1 MKGVSDPYLDILGQR
16 IRTRR
21 RELGMSQEGL
31 AHEAG
36 LDRSY
41 VGRIE
46 RGEHNLTFVSLVRLA
61 RAMGCD
67 VATLT
72 DAIPLIH
79 QRQCG
84 VRNHRLTRSY
94 ENRTHRNSY
103 LHSTHPVVAGPAKTE
118 AANSGRH

>member
-1 MKGVSDPYLDILGQR
+1 MDPYLDILGKR
-16 IRTRR
+16 IRAKR

-46 RGEHNLTFVSLVRLA
+46 RGEHNLTFVSLVKIA

-67 VATLT
+67 VASLT
-72 DAIPLIH
+72 VGLPTITSSH
-79 QRQCG
+79 
-84 VRNHRLTRSY
+84 
-94 ENRTHRNSY
+94 
-103 LHSTHPVVAGPAKTE
+103 
-118 AANSGRH
+118 

>member
-1 MKGVSDPYLDILGQR
+1 MDPYLDILGKR
-16 IRTRR
+16 IRAKR

-46 RGEHNLTFVSLVRLA
+46 RGEHNLTFVSLVRIC

-67 VATLT
+67 VA
-72 DAIPLIH
+72 AITNGIP
-79 QRQCG
+79 
-84 VRNHRLTRSY
+84 
-94 ENRTHRNSY
+94 
-103 LHSTHPVVAGPAKTE
+103 AGIGKL
-118 AANSGRH
+118 

>member
-1 MKGVSDPYLDILGQR
+1 MDPYLDILGKR
-16 IRTRR
+16 IRAKR

-46 RGEHNLTFVSLVRLA
+46 RGEHNLTFVSLVRIA

-67 VATLT
+67 VAALT
-72 DAIPLIH
+72 VNLPPTS
-79 QRQCG
+79 C
-84 VRNHRLTRSY
+84 
-94 ENRTHRNSY
+94 E
-103 LHSTHPVVAGPAKTE
+103 
-118 AANSGRH
+118 

>member
-1 MKGVSDPYLDILGQR
+1 MLVSDPYLDILGKR
-16 IRTRR
+16 IRQRR
-21 RELGMSQEGL
+21 SNLGMSQEGL

-61 RAMGCD
+61 RAMKCD

-72 DAIPLIH
+72 VGLP
-79 QRQCG
+79 RG
-84 VRNHRLTRSY
+84 RS
-94 ENRTHRNSY
+94 EIS
-103 LHSTHPVVAGPAKTE
+103 
-118 AANSGRH
+118 

>member
-1 MKGVSDPYLDILGQR
+1 VDPYLDILGKR
-16 IRTRR
+16 IRTKR

-46 RGEHNLTFVSLVRLA
+46 RGEHNLTFVSLVRIA

-67 VATLT
+67 VAALT
-72 DAIPLIH
+72 SGLPSA
-79 QRQCG
+79 
-84 VRNHRLTRSY
+84 T
-94 ENRTHRNSY
+94 NR
-103 LHSTHPVVAGPAKTE
+103 K
-118 AANSGRH
+118 

>member
-1 MKGVSDPYLDILGQR
+1 MSDPYLDILGQR
-16 IRTRR
+16 IRARR

-61 RAMGCD
+61 RAMRCD
-67 VATLT
+67 VAALT
-72 DAIPLIH
+72 SGLPS
-79 QRQCG
+79 
-84 VRNHRLTRSY
+84 VR
-94 ENRTHRNSY
+94 
-103 LHSTHPVVAGPAKTE
+103 
-118 AANSGRH
+118 